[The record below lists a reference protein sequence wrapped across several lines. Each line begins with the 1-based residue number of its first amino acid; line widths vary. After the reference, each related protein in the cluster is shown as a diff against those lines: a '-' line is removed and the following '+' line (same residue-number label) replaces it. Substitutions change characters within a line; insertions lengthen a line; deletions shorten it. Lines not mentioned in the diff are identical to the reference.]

1 MLNEKLD
8 KYIKDDYYPFHMPGH
23 KRNNNILN
31 KKLSYQ
37 RDITEIRNF
46 DNLNDPKTIFKD
58 MENKLKKIYKAY
70 DFIISTNGS
79 TCGILSS
86 LRSLTKDNKKIL
98 VQRNSH
104 KAVFNAIEVFDL
116 DFDFIGVK
124 TDENDMAYD
133 IDYKDLE
140 EK

>member
-1 MLNEKLD
+1 
-8 KYIKDDYYPFHMPGH
+8 
-23 KRNNNILN
+23 
-31 KKLSYQ
+31 
-37 RDITEIRNF
+37 
-46 DNLNDPKTIFKD
+46 
-58 MENKLKKIYKAY
+58 MEDKLKEIYKAN

-86 LRSLTKDNKKIL
+86 LRTLTKDNKKIL

-116 DFDFIGVK
+116 NFDFIGVK

-133 IDYKDLE
+133 IDYKDLA
-140 EK
+140 EKINKNSYSLVFITSPSYEGYMVDLKK